1 LRIYDIQG
9 AVHLSPQRDN
19 AVAGV
24 PGVATAITS
33 NSFYFQDPVGDANS
47 AISDAVLV
55 FTGGEP
61 IRRDGAP
68 VAVGDV
74 VEVAGTVTE
83 FEPGGDETNLP
94 TTEIVIGSDGSTRLI
109 MAKPLNEPR

>member
-1 LRIYDIQG
+1 M
-9 AVHLSPQRDN
+9 HLSPQRDN

-55 FTGGEP
+55 FTDGGP
-61 IRRDGAP
+61 IRRDGAQ

>member
-1 LRIYDIQG
+1 M
-9 AVHLSPQRDN
+9 HLSPQRDN

-33 NSFYFQDPVGDANS
+33 NSFYFQDPVGDAKS
-47 AISDAVLV
+47 ATSDAVLV
-55 FTGGEP
+55 FTDGEP
-61 IRRDGAP
+61 IRRGGAQ

-83 FEPGGDETNLP
+83 F
-94 TTEIVIGSDGSTRLI
+94 
-109 MAKPLNEPR
+109 